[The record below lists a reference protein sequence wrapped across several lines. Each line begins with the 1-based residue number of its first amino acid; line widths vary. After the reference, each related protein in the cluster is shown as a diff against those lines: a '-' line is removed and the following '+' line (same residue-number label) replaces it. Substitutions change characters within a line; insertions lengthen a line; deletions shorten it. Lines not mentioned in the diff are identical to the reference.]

1 VLNDIKCLADE
12 HCPGAYCIR
21 NRMDLHTH
29 VAAGERWEAV
39 STISTMLVVA
49 VFIAMVAV
57 VGLLSWRWRDSPLAP
72 RTCCSL
78 RPWPPDDL
86 TAQRPR
92 L

>member
-1 VLNDIKCLADE
+1 
-12 HCPGAYCIR
+12 
-21 NRMDLHTH
+21 MDARPFSQSTLHTH

-78 RPWPPDDL
+78 RRWPPDDL